1 MDAIGAST
9 ENLKKSLNQTK
20 KSVTQSSL
28 NSFVQLFTFNV
39 LFFFSSPLCF
49 NLYEADVNVEVDG

>member
-9 ENLKKSLNQTK
+9 ENLKSLNQTK

-39 LFFFSSPLCF
+39 LFFFFPIMF
-49 NLYEADVNVEVDG
+49 